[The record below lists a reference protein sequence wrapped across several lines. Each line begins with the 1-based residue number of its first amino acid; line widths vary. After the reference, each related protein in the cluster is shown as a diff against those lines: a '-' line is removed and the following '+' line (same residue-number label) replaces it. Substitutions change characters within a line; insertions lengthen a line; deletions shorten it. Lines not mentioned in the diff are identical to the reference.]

1 MRCCVQHKRFKYE
14 VQRLCLWCAPPPQA
28 GAMTGFVAAFTE
40 GPIDFFK
47 SQIQV
52 QILRSK
58 TNPDYKRECRAVT
71 RCWKGGARAPCS
83 CAATCCQSQPC
94 APPPHAS
101 SPSHCPF
108 SSLCMGSPP
117 CCAVL
122 HASSTRTML
131 PPNGASA
138 HPVIFQADCACMA
151 CIHLHRLR
159 QTHPAPHTLRQT
171 HPAPHVCMLC
181 VLHAC
186 IQVLYSKH
194 ILQGLS
200 PLFTGQ
206 PAILS
211 AFFPCAARLPAA
223 PYTTVSECVRSAVRA
238 NGFRGPFQVSMRA
251 LCAGQGWCSACVD
264 DGHFQAH
271 ARASSAGQGSSG
283 IRWGGHPF

>member
-122 HASSTRTML
+122 HASSTHTML

-171 HPAPHVCMLC
+171 HPAPHTLRQTHPALHRLRQTHPAPHVCMLC
-181 VLHAC
+181 VP
-186 IQVLYSKH
+186 VYRS
-194 ILQGLS
+194 S
-200 PLFTGQ
+200 
-206 PAILS
+206 
-211 AFFPCAARLPAA
+211 
-223 PYTTVSECVRSAVRA
+223 TV
-238 NGFRGPFQVSMRA
+238 NIYFRVCPR
-251 LCAGQGWCSACVD
+251 CP
-264 DGHFQAH
+264 
-271 ARASSAGQGSSG
+271 QGS
-283 IRWGGHPF
+283 

>member
-1 MRCCVQHKRFKYE
+1 MLPAHVLQHAARASPVRPLPTPLLPLTVPSPLFAWAHLLAVQSCMLAAHAPCC
-14 VQRLCLWCAPPPQA
+14 PQ
-28 GAMTGFVAAFTE
+28 TGRPRILSSSRRTARAWHAFTC
-40 GPIDFFK
+40 I
-47 SQIQV
+47 V
-52 QILRSK
+52 CARL
-58 TNPDYKRECRAVT
+58 T
-71 RCWKGGARAPCS
+71 RHHTLCARLTRHHTL
-83 CAATCCQSQPC
+83 CARLTRHCIVC
-94 APPPHAS
+94 AR
-101 SPSHCPF
+101 
-108 SSLCMGSPP
+108 L
-117 CCAVL
+117 
-122 HASSTRTML
+122 TRHHT
-131 PPNGASA
+131 
-138 HPVIFQADCACMA
+138 
-151 CIHLHRLR
+151 LR